1 MIGIILL
8 QSWSVRAAQYD
19 YVDQKRATF
28 GT

>member
-8 QSWSVRAAQYD
+8 QSWRVREAQHD